1 MNDCFITTD
10 LFPTFF
16 QGLDYIYTEGQIVDI
31 YNSWGNRMSYTAWN
45 TPQTQSSF
53 TFSRG
58 FTSHEHYDRFKIINA
73 NARLYDPVIG
83 RFFSPD
89 PFVQTPDFTQNFNRY
104 SYCLNN
110 PVMFSDTDRMETVKK
125 IKKMC

>member
-1 MNDCFITTD
+1 MMYN
-10 LFPTFF
+10 LFTSSSAVS
-16 QGLDYIYTEGQIVDI
+16 YIYVDERIVVVHVD
-31 YNSWGNRMSYTAWN
+31 
-45 TPQTQSSF
+45 
-53 TFSRG
+53 
-58 FTSHEHYDRFKIINA
+58 EKNA

-83 RFFSPD
+83 HFFSPD
-89 PFVQTPDFTQNFNRY
+89 PFVQAPDFTQNYNRY

>member
-1 MNDCFITTD
+1 MMYN
-10 LFPTFF
+10 LFTSPSAVS
-16 QGLDYIYTEGQIVDI
+16 YIYVDERIVVVHVD
-31 YNSWGNRMSYTAWN
+31 
-45 TPQTQSSF
+45 
-53 TFSRG
+53 
-58 FTSHEHYDRFKIINA
+58 EKNA

-89 PFVQTPDFTQNFNRY
+89 PFVQAPDFTQNYNRY

-125 IKKMC
+125 IKKNVLVLQDLT